1 MPKRFET
8 IGEINQIIKLRSI
21 NFLNLHLTY
30 TYNSYIFISIFLK
43 ITNVTHWD
51 RSFQQI
57 NWSLGLLLIDC
68 IGGYLR
74 AWISQCSF
82 PKHLGCILEKWLP
95 FKEPQHFWEGITESI
110 WALWYKN
117 RAKATSLEL
126 IWICFEHNLKSNYA
140 RNSWTF
146 EIKGKLTVFHDFF
159 LFFFNHYTASGHPRG
174 RTWQQCYNRN

>member
-8 IGEINQIIKLRSI
+8 TGEINQIIKLRST

-43 ITNVTHWD
+43 IINVTHWD

-95 FKEPQHFWEGITESI
+95 FKEPQHFREGRDHRKHLGSLVQKKSKGHFTGVDLDL
-110 WALWYKN
+110 LW
-117 RAKATSLEL
+117 T
-126 IWICFEHNLKSNYA
+126 
-140 RNSWTF
+140 
-146 EIKGKLTVFHDFF
+146 
-159 LFFFNHYTASGHPRG
+159 
-174 RTWQQCYNRN
+174 